1 MSSPAAFNAVFRE
14 LVTVVKNETGDKDV
28 KNAIKAQYRV
38 WNAGSPDIAKA
49 FHERFSDA
57 YPAVLAASSGAAFEA
72 IPGDVELLAGKTVAD
87 VVASIKDADFLP
99 RVKACVTALMAISMA
114 AHVSDDAA
122 ACDDVMKRAQKELGG
137 VPAGLAEVVMDE
149 ELVAY
154 VKDAAKALAD
164 TGGACGLPISESS
177 TGFPEALPDGAIM
190 AIARDISAGID
201 PEMLSRPDGMQSLVQ
216 TVSAGIGE
224 RIGKGEIDPNALM
237 AEATEMLKHV
247 DIADAMKM
255 LGGGAGGLGGL
266 DLSGIDLSALAGMM
280 GQAKKK

>member
-38 WNAGSPDIAKA
+38 WNAASPDIAKA
-49 FHERFSDA
+49 FHERFADA
-57 YPAVLAASSGAAFEA
+57 YPGILAGGFEA
-72 IPGDVELLAGKTVAD
+72 VPGDVELLAGKTVAD
-87 VVASIKDADFLP
+87 VISSIKDPDFLP

-122 ACDDVMKRAQKELGG
+122 ACDDVMKRTQKELGG
-137 VPAGLAEVVMDE
+137 VPAGLADVVMDE

-154 VKDAAKALAD
+154 VKDAAKALAE
-164 TGGACGLPISESS
+164 TGGSCGLPIAESPS
-177 TGFPEALPDGAIM
+177 GFPEALPDGAIM
-190 AIARDISAGID
+190 AIARDISSGID

-255 LGGGAGGLGGL
+255 LGGMGGGGL
-266 DLSGIDLSALAGMM
+266 DMSGIDLSALAGMM
-280 GQAKKK
+280 GKAPNK